1 MTIII
6 DMNCVDI
13 QNQINTSI
21 KKPSEY
27 SGLIGTWG
35 ISGEN
40 TPLLLGNTVP
50 DAEKEN
56 FYNYLLKTQNEI
68 DNDLSTIV
76 KFHMDCQ
83 NKGSEMRNNLATR
96 PLNDQLKEEASLSYI
111 PLAYYSFSTI
121 YLIYL
126 IFFSK

>member
-1 MTIII
+1 M
-6 DMNCVDI
+6 VFKSI
-13 QNQINTSI
+13 Q
-21 KKPSEY
+21 
-27 SGLIGTWG
+27 
-35 ISGEN
+35 
-40 TPLLLGNTVP
+40 
-50 DAEKEN
+50 
-56 FYNYLLKTQNEI
+56 QNEI

-121 YLIYL
+121 YLCI
-126 IFFSK
+126 IFLHRNARTSITAEQAYARTKACRTGIPA